1 MPKIRKKQSG
11 NINKSGIL
19 TQNFRKELKTDRH
32 LNNFVLRDIFHS
44 EDGND
49 LDEIKFNDEDTIV
62 FNNKTVNATL
72 GIEKKYIK
80 GVFSGSNKVV
90 NTPNILDHDNT
101 FNVQKIVN
109 PEDYKHVIY
118 SNYAN
123 ELDED
128 KFKVFNDEFIDYET
142 SFANFKSELV
152 DKTTEY
158 EKIIY
163 NFKRKRYEIKKNFEE
178 ININFNKNFLNLS
191 FNLNNNVADYLNDN
205 LQKNI
210 PLIKNHN
217 GQYFIAL
224 NNNTVYLD
232 NNSVNNSHEY
242 YSLGNCKFNYFSS
255 VSNFVNSPITNN
267 PLSLYTGDLIGNPSG
282 NTKAFKDGTS
292 ISNPIRNFGFPF
304 SKRFRGNSEVE
315 VDISKHI
322 NEDFILEK
330 VYVEFKLKSFAVS
343 TDDNKPVFNTL
354 NFFILNQRG
363 NIDFNNNHF
372 QKLYTE
378 NNKEIQRSQRWDQTA
393 GALAQ
398 IGASMGKDSGA
409 LPDYFVTRTHFAT
422 PLLEPGLHVDVTDGK
437 VNIKNINGVSSK
449 KIYEHEE
456 INFNNSKHRELI
468 TNIKI
473 ANVGNAIKGDIE
485 TNTNRYFYSLQ
496 DFDKIIYS
504 DTISNS
510 QLNTLGVAVKD
521 YSISNDWKDVK
532 ILSTVK
538 SFKRNSKLKRFSQ
551 FEIYPDQR
559 NKRAGL
565 SINSERSKNSED
577 GIAFDRAI
585 VNDER
590 GQELDFG
597 SGNRLT
603 ALESNFHDNPYII
616 RPKDKLIFGFNFCP
630 SMILSD
636 EPDSDLILSQKNEYS
651 EYNGRDVVTLDLRKL
666 KIKLLGRYV
675 SNDVAFVSKNNE
687 FENKNIKK
695 INETSINVVDK
706 AGLPSQF
713 MLKGAYYN
721 CFSSKPINPFSVHPP
736 NAVSGGDNTF
746 SGFVNIPQVS
756 PSSISYGLSQM
767 NQEMYVTGSSD
778 ISSNIVSY
786 LRDDKKYKD
795 SEFYLNYRFKV
806 DHFGFI
812 SDKINYNKHYA
823 YLDTKTNK
831 TTYNIQKF
839 FRIDGLFLQKDES
852 AGDVINSYNKD
863 KNAALSDVKFIDTSS
878 TT

>member
-1 MPKIRKKQSG
+1 MPKIRNKQSG
-11 NINKSGIL
+11 NINKSGVL
-19 TQNFRKELKTDRH
+19 TQNFRKELKTNSH

-49 LDEIKFNDEDTIV
+49 LDEIKFNDENTIV
-62 FNNKTVNATL
+62 FNNKNVDATL
-72 GIEKKYIK
+72 GIERKYIEGK
-80 GVFSGSNKVV
+80 NVYDNKLV
-90 NTPNILDHDNT
+90 TWPNT
-101 FNVQKIVN
+101 FHRLDNSYNIQKTVN

-118 SNYAN
+118 SNYIN
-123 ELDED
+123 ELDSD
-128 KFKVFNDEFIDYET
+128 KFKAFNDDFVDYET
-142 SFANFKSELV
+142 SFSDFKSDLV
-152 DKTTEY
+152 DKKTDY

-163 NFKRKRYEIKKNFEE
+163 NFKRERYEIKKNFEE
-178 ININFNKNFLNLS
+178 INIKFDKNYLNLS
-191 FNLNNNVADYLNDN
+191 FNLNNTVTDYSNNN

-210 PLIKNHN
+210 PLIKNHE
-217 GQYFIAL
+217 GTYFIAL

-255 VSNFVNSPITNN
+255 VSDFTNAAITNN
-267 PLSLYTGDLIGNPSG
+267 PFTLYTGDLIGNPSG
-282 NTKAFKDGTS
+282 TTKAFFDGTS

-330 VYVEFKLKSFAVS
+330 VYVEFRLKSFAVS
-343 TDDNKPVFNTL
+343 TDEFKPVFNTL

-363 NIDFNNNHF
+363 NIDSQNKHF
-372 QKLYTE
+372 QNLYNE
-378 NNKEIQRSQRWDQTA
+378 NSKEIQRSQRWDQTA
-393 GALAQ
+393 GALAPVSV
-398 IGASMGKDSGA
+398 GMGKDSGGT
-409 LPDYFVTRTHFAT
+409 PNYFVTRTHFET
-422 PLLEPGLHVDVTDGK
+422 PLLEPGLHVDVIDGK
-437 VNIKNINGVSSK
+437 VNINNIAGVSSK

-456 INFNNSKHRELI
+456 IYFNNSKHRELI
-468 TNIKI
+468 TNVKI
-473 ANVGNAIKGDIE
+473 ANVGNIIKSDIE
-485 TNTNRYFYSLQ
+485 TNTNRYFYSLE

-504 DTISNS
+504 DTISSS
-510 QLNTLGVAVKD
+510 QLNTLGFVPKD
-521 YSISNDWKDVK
+521 YAISNDWKDVK

-538 SFKRNSKLKRFSQ
+538 SFKRNNNLKRFSQ

-577 GIAFDRAI
+577 RITFDRAI

-597 SGNRLT
+597 SDNSLT
-603 ALESNFHDNPYII
+603 ALKSNFHDNPYII

-636 EPDSDLILSQKNEYS
+636 EPDSDLINSQKNEYS
-651 EYNGRDVVTLDLRKL
+651 EYNGRDVVTLDLRNL

-675 SNDVAFVSKNNE
+675 SNDTAFVSKNNE

-713 MLKGAYYN
+713 MLKGNYYN
-721 CFSSKPINPFSVHPP
+721 CFASSSILYP
-736 NAVSGGDNTF
+736 NTVSRGDNTF
-746 SGFVNIPQVS
+746 GGFVNIPQVS
-756 PSSISYGLSQM
+756 TSSISRGLSQM
-767 NQEMYVTGSSD
+767 NQAMYITGSSD

-806 DHFGFI
+806 DHFGFT
-812 SDKINYNKHYA
+812 SDKINHNKHYA
-823 YLDTKTNK
+823 YLDTKTKK

-863 KNAALSDVKFIDTSS
+863 KNAALTDVKFIDTSS